1 MLGNIHVQRHRND
14 SQAALFLC
22 GSLDE
27 DLEMEKQQKARTRTW
42 LCASC
47 LLFRRWVL
55 TPVSWAKIEKGERPG
70 EDQRRFYPD

>member
-42 LCASC
+42 LCASWC
-47 LLFRRWVL
+47 QKVGSDTSEL
-55 TPVSWAKIEKGERPG
+55 G
-70 EDQRRFYPD
+70 